1 MNSFSFLKCKTQY
14 KSPTNDKL
22 NDVKL
27 RVLKE
32 KLNTIY
38 NKATFE

>member
-14 KSPTNDKL
+14 KSPTNNKL
-22 NDVKL
+22 NGMKL